1 MEPFAYKKPKS
12 SSNRKLIGLVVA
24 TMLAVWYFDIIPEV
38 GMVPTGGLDADV
50 SNPNLN
56 DADFLAMLDPL
67 PADEIVDNTNS
78 QNLPQTTEDDPL
90 LAALAS
96 QGEALEEVFPEFSEP
111 PLPVPTKSSADLH
124 RAQAAVNGIQRA
136 GFASAETPA
145 RDAAIVQT
153 VLSPEVAATLRNA
166 DQWVTNGETL
176 EAHAALS
183 RLYWKQPEF
192 RAQIFERIEKTAAE
206 IYANPDAHFA
216 EPHFV
221 EFGDT
226 LESIA
231 QKYQV
236 PWQYLARLNSTSPA
250 TLQAGQKLKI
260 LNGPFGAVIDLKSF
274 EMTIHAHGWYVH
286 RYRIGVGKDL
296 GTLVGEFTVQS
307 KRENPNWVQPGGET
321 VAADDPQNPLGEYW
335 IGLGEH
341 IGIHGTI
348 NPESIGRETSRGC
361 IHLADGDISEV
372 FNLLGT
378 GSQVVI
384 RP

>member
-1 MEPFAYKKPKS
+1 
-12 SSNRKLIGLVVA
+12 
-24 TMLAVWYFDIIPEV
+24 MLAVWYFDIIPQV
-38 GMVPTGGLDADV
+38 GTVPTGGLDADV
-50 SNPNLN
+50 SNPNLD
-56 DADFLAMLDPL
+56 DADFLAMLDAL
-67 PADEIVDNTNS
+67 PADEIVDNTS
-78 QNLPQTTEDDPL
+78 AQSPPQKTEDDPL

-96 QGEALEEVFPEFSEP
+96 QAEPLEDVFPEFAEP
-111 PLPVPTKSSADLH
+111 PLPVPTGSAADLH
-124 RAQAAVNGIQRA
+124 ETQGAANGIQQA
-136 GFASAETPA
+136 AFARTETPA
-145 RDAAIVQT
+145 REAAIEQT
-153 VLSPEVAATLRNA
+153 VLSPEVAAALRNA
-166 DQWVTNGETL
+166 DEWATNGKTL

-206 IYANPDAHFA
+206 IYANPNAHFA

-226 LESIA
+226 LETIA

-236 PWQYLARLNSTSPA
+236 PWQYLARLNGTSTE

-260 LNGPFGAVIDLKSF
+260 LNGPFGAVVDLNSF

-286 RYRIGVGKDL
+286 RYRIGVGKDQD
-296 GTLVGEFTVQS
+296 TPVGEFTVQV

-348 NPESIGRETSRGC
+348 DPESIGRETSRGC

-378 GSQVVI
+378 GSKVVI
-384 RP
+384 RQ